1 MLKTIIAMF
10 LVMFFS
16 GCSRGQDTKQVT
28 TQVSQTNTNSI
39 KKGAG
44 ENLETATLAGGCFW
58 CIETIF
64 EDLKGVDKVE
74 SGYAGGR
81 VENPTYEQVC
91 AGVTGHA
98 EVVQITFDPSVISYD
113 KLLEIFFH
121 IHNPTTLNKQG
132 ADEGEQYRSAI
143 FYHNEAQKT
152 TAEKVKKQIGESG
165 LWNQPI
171 VTEITPMDKFY
182 SAEEYHQN
190 YYKTNPEAGY
200 CSMVIAPK
208 VQKFYKEYK
217 DYLKEGIAN

>member
-1 MLKTIIAMF
+1 M
-10 LVMFFS
+10 
-16 GCSRGQDTKQVT
+16 
-28 TQVSQTNTNSI
+28 
-39 KKGAG
+39 
-44 ENLETATLAGGCFW
+44 ETATLAGGCFW

-64 EDLKGVDKVE
+64 EDLKGVDKVV

-81 VENPTYEQVC
+81 VENPTYKEVC
-91 AGVTGHA
+91 AGITGHA

-143 FYHNEAQKT
+143 FYHNEAQKI
-152 TAEKVKKQIGESG
+152 TAEKVKKQVGESG

-182 SAEEYHQN
+182 SAEDYHQD
-190 YYKTNPEAGY
+190 YYKSNPEQGY

-217 DYLKEGIAN
+217 EYLKDGVGN

>member
-1 MLKTIIAMF
+1 MLKTILAM
-10 LVMFFS
+10 LLLTVFS

-28 TQVSQTNTNSI
+28 QTKTISNN
-39 KKGAG
+39 KAAGA
-44 ENLETATLAGGCFW
+44 NLETATLAGGCFW

-91 AGVTGHA
+91 AGITGHA

-143 FYHNEAQKT
+143 FYHNEAQKI
-152 TAEKVKKQIGESG
+152 TAEKVKKEIGESG
-165 LWNQPI
+165 LWKQPI

-182 SAEEYHQN
+182 SAEDYHQD
-190 YYKTNPEAGY
+190 YYKSNPNQGY

-208 VQKFYKEYK
+208 VQKFYKDYK
-217 DYLKEGIAN
+217 DYLKDGVGN